1 MLEKWQLFRYGFTT
15 FFLSIIIKKILMMDK
30 FPSYINVEKT
40 LSRGKNLLKLMI
52 GAAHLLAFEK
62 DIESEKE
69 FPLSIEGLALN
80 HYLFQIINEDS
91 DIKNL
96 IFEKTISGFLKYL
109 LNILNNLLDPK
120 TPEEDIKILN
130 KFILHLDELLQRDTR
145 ATLAPILECSRGY

>member
-1 MLEKWQLFRYGFTT
+1 MLEKWQLFRYGFITSN
-15 FFLSIIIKKILMMDK
+15 LSIIIKKILLMDK

-40 LSRGKNLLKLMI
+40 LSRAKDLLRLMI
-52 GAAHLLAFEK
+52 GGAYLLTFKK
-62 DIESEKE
+62 DLESEKE
-69 FPLSIEGLALN
+69 FSPSAEGVALN

-96 IFEKTISGFLKYL
+96 IFQKTISGFLKYL

-130 KFILHLDELLQRDTR
+130 KFILHFDELLQSDAR
-145 ATLAPILECSRGY
+145 AILAPLLEQSRGY